1 MSFLNRSPEKKVH
14 DAPAGFFVIGI
25 AVGMVLMT
33 ILFRYFEPAIKSWG
47 GYSWAH
53 FPLLA
58 VYLGITVVIW
68 RKFNRDFRK
77 LFKSE

>member
-1 MSFLNRSPEKKVH
+1 MSFMNRSPEQKVY
-14 DAPAGFFVIGI
+14 DAPWGFIVIGI

-47 GYSWAH
+47 GYSWGH

-58 VYLGITVVIW
+58 VYIGITIFIW
-68 RKFNRDFRK
+68 VKFKRDFRR
-77 LFKSE
+77 LTRSG